1 VVAVWR
7 ARAGIGQEPNSV
19 TDLYFVIIQ
28 LNKLSVMTTKHLAQ
42 LLSPTLATVIF
53 SIIAMGACHTQTSD
67 ELQSGEEKIRTVILT
82 DMTHDDGN
90 SLIRYL
96 YYASYFDLEAL
107 IITNQLPDF
116 NHDDTGPWEKAMGI
130 LDAYRLELPQL
141 RKHDPD
147 LPGHEE
153 LMAVTKQG
161 RGALPIIWLT
171 NTLEFSG
178 QIADRFV
185 TSSWDSVYFHDW
197 IGEGLTPHGEPK
209 DSDGSDFL
217 VEVFEKDDDRPIFVQ
232 AWGGT
237 ITFVQALHRFREKH
251 GDDRFQELLPKIHLF
266 GILFQD
272 ISFEYFAS
280 FAKLRDET
288 CAGFGTAIPTY
299 GEEPVELGMALH
311 DNGHF
316 WYYVWSNDPDYQKPV
331 TSQMVNGHG
340 PMSDIYDDGGE
351 GDTPSYLYLLSS
363 VFGLNDPL
371 DPTQGS
377 WGSMFRPMGGSFS
390 ENYYTT
396 CDIDQNE
403 LIRWIPDATN
413 SFMNRLQWSVKE
425 PGEVN
430 REPVAVVNGDRSNRI
445 IRLQVNPGRVISL
458 DASGSFDPDGDEIT
472 FHWFRYDAA
481 DSYSGEVEINDQ
493 ENAVQQI
500 TIPQDLETANI
511 HIVLE
516 IMDDGDPQLVSYRRV
531 IIEAEN

>member
-1 VVAVWR
+1 LKN
-7 ARAGIGQEPNSV
+7 I
-19 TDLYFVIIQ
+19 
-28 LNKLSVMTTKHLAQ
+28 
-42 LLSPTLATVIF
+42 LLSTKSATLFIFLIATLV
-53 SIIAMGACHTQTSD
+53 ACQAQTSND
-67 ELQSGEEKIRTVILT
+67 LPSEQDKIRTVILT

-96 YYASYFDLEAL
+96 YYASYFDLEAM
-107 IITNQLPDF
+107 IVTNQLPDF
-116 NHDDTGPWEKAMGI
+116 NHDDTGPWDKAMDI
-130 LDAYRLELPQL
+130 LDAYRQDLLQL

-147 LPGHEE
+147 LPGHEK

-171 NTLEFSG
+171 NTLEFSDR
-178 QIADRFV
+178 IADRFV

-209 DSDGSDFL
+209 DSEGSEFL

-237 ITFVQALHRFREKH
+237 ITFVQALHRFRQKH
-251 GDDRFQELLPKIHLF
+251 GEEKFRQLLPKIYLF

-280 FAKLRDET
+280 FEKMRDET

-299 GEEPVELGMALH
+299 NEDPVELGKVLY

-316 WYYVWSNDPDYQKPV
+316 WHYVGSNDPDWQKPL
-331 TSQMVNGHG
+331 TSEDVNGHG
-340 PMSDIYDDGGE
+340 RMSDIYDDGGE

-377 WGSMFRPMGGSFS
+377 WGSMFKSMGSSFP
-390 ENYYTT
+390 ENYYST
-396 CDIDQNE
+396 CDVDQNE
-403 LIRWIPDATN
+403 LVRWVSAATN
-413 SFMNRLQWSVKE
+413 NFKNRLLWSVKE
-425 PGEVN
+425 PGDVN
-430 REPVAVVNGDRSNRI
+430 REPVAVVNGELSNKI
-445 IRLQVNPGRVISL
+445 IRLNGRPGETITL
-458 DASGSFDPDGDEIT
+458 DASGSIDPDGDELS
-472 FHWFRYDAA
+472 FHWFRYEAA
-481 DSYSGEVEINDQ
+481 DSYTGDLVISDQ
-493 ENAVQQI
+493 ENAIQQI
-500 TIPQDLETANI
+500 TVPRDISSANI

-516 IMDDGDPQLVSYRRV
+516 VKDNGAPQLVTYRRM
-531 IIEAEN
+531 IIEVGEGG

>member
-1 VVAVWR
+1 MQYKNLIGLVILLIGCLVLAACR
-7 ARAGIGQEPNSV
+7 AQTAEELHSDQER
-19 TDLYFVIIQ
+19 
-28 LNKLSVMTTKHLAQ
+28 
-42 LLSPTLATVIF
+42 
-53 SIIAMGACHTQTSD
+53 
-67 ELQSGEEKIRTVILT
+67 IRTIILT

-96 YYASYFDLEAL
+96 YYASYFDLEAM
-107 IITNQLPDF
+107 IVTNQLPDF
-116 NHDDTGPWEKAMGI
+116 NYDETGPWDKAMSI
-130 LDAYRLELPQL
+130 LDAYREELPQL

-147 LPGHEE
+147 LPGYDE
-153 LMAVTKQG
+153 LLAVTKQG

-171 NTLEFSG
+171 NDLEFSG
-178 QIADRFV
+178 QIADRYV

-209 DSDGSDFL
+209 DSEGSDFL

-237 ITFVQALHRFREKH
+237 ITFVQALYRFREKH
-251 GDDRFQELLPKIHLF
+251 GEEKFQELLPQIHLY

-272 ISFEYFAS
+272 ISFEYFAD
-280 FAKLRDET
+280 FEKMQNET
-288 CAGFGTAIPTY
+288 CAGFGSAIPTY
-299 GEEPVELGMALH
+299 GGEPVALGMALH
-311 DNGHF
+311 ENGHF
-316 WYYVWSNDPDYQKPV
+316 WYYVWSDDPDYQRPV
-331 TSQMVNGHG
+331 TSRMVNGHG

-363 VFGLNDPL
+363 VFGLNDHH
-371 DPTQGS
+371 DPTHGS

-396 CDIDQNE
+396 CDIDQSE
-403 LIRWIPDATN
+403 LIRWIPAATN

-430 REPVAVVNGDRSNRI
+430 REPVAVVNDDSSNRI
-445 IRLQVNPGRVISL
+445 LRKTGRPGDIISL
-458 DASGSFDPDGDEIT
+458 DASGSFDPDGDELS
-472 FHWFRYDAA
+472 FHWFRYDEA
-481 DSYSGEVEINDQ
+481 DSYTGDVEIIDQKND
-493 ENAVQQI
+493 VQQI
-500 TIPQDLETANI
+500 TIPDDLGSTNI

-516 IMDDGDPQLVSYRRV
+516 LKDDGDPQLVTYRRV

>member
-1 VVAVWR
+1 MRTIYLPTVFSAC
-7 ARAGIGQEPNSV
+7 G
-19 TDLYFVIIQ
+19 
-28 LNKLSVMTTKHLAQ
+28 
-42 LLSPTLATVIF
+42 LLLFLLIF
-53 SIIAMGACHTQTSD
+53 AITACDTQTPN
-67 ELQSGEEKIRTVILT
+67 ELQTEQERIRTIILT

-96 YYASYFDLEAL
+96 YYASYFDLEAM
-107 IITNQLPDF
+107 IVTNQLPDF
-116 NHDDTGPWEKAMGI
+116 NHDETGPWDKAMGI
-130 LDAYRLELPQL
+130 FDAYRQELPQL

-147 LPGHEE
+147 LPGYEE
-153 LMAVTKQG
+153 LMAITKQG

-178 QIADRFV
+178 QIGDRFV

-209 DSDGSDFL
+209 DSEGSDFL
-217 VEVFEKDDDRPIFVQ
+217 VEIFEKDDDRPIFVQ

-237 ITFVQALHRFREKH
+237 ITFVQALHRFRQKH
-251 GDDRFQELLPKIHLF
+251 GEEKFQELLPKIHLY

-272 ISFEYFAS
+272 ITFEYFAS
-280 FAKLRDET
+280 FEKMQNET

-316 WYYVWSNDPDYQKPV
+316 WYYVWSDDPDYQRPV

-363 VFGLNDPL
+363 VFGLNDPF

-377 WGSMFRPMGGSFS
+377 WGSMFRPMGSSFP

-396 CDIDQNE
+396 CDISQNE
-403 LIRWIPDATN
+403 LIRWIPAATN
-413 SFMNRLQWSVKE
+413 SFMNRLQWSVKD

-430 REPVAVVNGDRSNRI
+430 REPVAVVNGDSSNSI
-445 IRLQVNPGRVISL
+445 IHLQANPGSVISL
-458 DASGSFDPDGDEIT
+458 DASGSFDPDGDELS
-472 FHWFRYDAA
+472 FHWFRYDNA
-481 DSYSGEVEINDQ
+481 DSYTGDVVISDQ
-493 ENAVQQI
+493 ENAAQQI
-500 TIPQDLETANI
+500 AIPQDLGNANI

-516 IMDDGDPQLVSYRRV
+516 VTDDGEPQLVSYRRV